1 MAESKELPREREL
14 IEKYMFTLH
23 KEQVK
28 DRRWRALLRVL
39 RASGF
44 VLLMIGFIILASN
57 PGGMPWQSTKA
68 GAPHTAYINIRG
80 EIAAGTLADADH
92 LIPSIQAAFDNPNS
106 QAVVLRINSPGGSP
120 VQAGRIYEEVKALR
134 ALHPEKRSTPS
145 LMTSVRLAA
154 TTSPLLRTRSM
165 LTAQVWSALS
175 ASSAQ
180 GSDSLA

>member
-1 MAESKELPREREL
+1 MAENKEIPGRKEL

-28 DRRWRALLRVL
+28 DRRWRTMLRVL

-57 PGGMPWQSTKA
+57 PGGMPWQSAKA

-106 QAVVLRINSPGGSP
+106 QAIVLRINSPGGSP
-120 VQAGRIYEEVKALR
+120 VQAGRIYDEVKAQR

-145 LMTSVRLAA
+145 LMTSVPLAV
-154 TTSPLLRTRSM
+154 TTSPLLRMKSM
-165 LTAQVWSALS
+165 LTAPALSVLS
-175 ASSAQ
+175 ASSAR
-180 GSDSLA
+180 GLDSPA

>member
-106 QAVVLRINSPGGSP
+106 CRC
-120 VQAGRIYEEVKALR
+120 
-134 ALHPEKRSTPS
+134 
-145 LMTSVRLAA
+145 TSHKQPR
-154 TTSPLLRTRSM
+154 R
-165 LTAQVWSALS
+165 
-175 ASSAQ
+175 
-180 GSDSLA
+180 